1 VKEKISMH
9 VDKIIENIRAELI
22 RNADEKTRLQG
33 EKFFK
38 EDIKIHGLKSAQVE
52 KISKKP

>member
-1 VKEKISMH
+1 MH

-38 EDIKIHGLKSAQVE
+38 ENIKIHGLKSAQVTQ
-52 KISKKP
+52 IRH